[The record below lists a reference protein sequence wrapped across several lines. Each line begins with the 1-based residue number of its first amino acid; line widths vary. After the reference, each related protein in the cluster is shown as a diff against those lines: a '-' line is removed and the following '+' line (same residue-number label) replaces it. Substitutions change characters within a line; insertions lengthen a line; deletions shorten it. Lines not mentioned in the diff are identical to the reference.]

1 MSELKPFRFWCQK
14 VLPLVYDDSLSYYE
28 LLCKV
33 VEYLNNTITDVN
45 KLSEEFQTLYKY
57 VHDYFDN
64 LDVQDEINKKLDEM
78 AQNGELYAYIQKFLN
93 IFTTPILY
101 GCVGDGVTDDTEN
114 FKKMLDA
121 GNKYIDLVGKTY
133 LLSESIDID
142 ARIIKNGTLKTNAF
156 ASTQNE
162 GFINIKTGNTIV
174 DSVNINCGAF
184 MDRPFYGQP
193 KYEEY
198 LALRAK
204 TLVALKIDGATDVTI
219 TNCKNSN
226 CLNFVFIS
234 DSSNVKIS
242 NCEALQTMAD
252 GFYVTGTS
260 HDITCNNCICTSC
273 MDDCY
278 SVNGFY
284 ADLANNPTRVVY
296 SNCTAVGC
304 FGAAIALLSC
314 SDCEAN
320 NITSYGNKYSP
331 IKLGGLEV
339 NNKYASP
346 SKNLLLNNI
355 TCELNFGVALVNN
368 ALNIIDGSDE
378 CVSENISLSNF
389 IFTYPGNKV
398 KCLCHWCTRL
408 NLTNITF
415 NGVEFAIENSTNV
428 NLVGSNLYPIDCTLT
443 NLTNFNITNNILSL
457 GGITLGS
464 CNNGNIKNNNIT
476 SIYVNN
482 CKNINSDVKIEGIK
496 SSDLTSEPYT
506 KTTMYDMM
514 KDGCIVHSDD
524 GKIGFIFN
532 KTVHWLS
539 DPIS

>member
-1 MSELKPFRFWCQK
+1 MSMENLGPYTNFHELNQDWFLQEFNKIIAQWKAMQK
-14 VLPLVYDDSLSYYE
+14 
-28 LLCKV
+28 
-33 VEYLNNTITDVN
+33 N
-45 KLSEEFQTLYKY
+45 
-57 VHDYFDN
+57 FDN
-64 LDVQDEINKKLDEM
+64 LHDAFNDLKNYVQDYFKNLNVQGEINNKLDEM
-78 AQNGELYAYIQKFLN
+78 LTNGELYTYIQKFLN
-93 IFTTPILY
+93 IFTSPILY

-114 FKKMLDA
+114 FQKMLND
-121 GNKYIDLVGKTY
+121 GCKYIDLVGKTY
-133 LLSESIDID
+133 LLNESIDID
-142 ARIIKNGTLKTNAF
+142 VRIIKNGTLKTKAHAAIKND
-156 ASTQNE
+156 
-162 GFINIKTGNTIV
+162 GFINIKTGNTII
-174 DSVNINCGAF
+174 DNVNIDCGTF

-193 KYEEY
+193 NYEKYI
-198 LALRAK
+198 ALRDK

-242 NCEALQTMAD
+242 NCEAFQTMGD

-284 ADLANNPTRVVY
+284 ADLVNNPTRVVY

-320 NITSYGNKYSP
+320 NITSSGNKYSP

-346 SKNLLLNNI
+346 SKNLLINNI
-355 TCELNFGVALVNN
+355 TCELNFSVALVNN
-368 ALNIIDGSDE
+368 ALNIIDGNDG

-398 KCLCHWCTRL
+398 KCLFHWCTRL

-428 NLVGSNLYPIDCTLT
+428 NLVDSCLYPIDCTLT
-443 NLTNFNITNNILSL
+443 NLKNFNITNNIISLS
-457 GGITLGS
+457 GITLGS

-482 CKNINSDVKIEGIK
+482 CKNINSDVKIEGIN
-496 SSDLTSEPYT
+496 SSNLTSEPYT
-506 KTTMYDMM
+506 KTNIYDMM

-539 DPIS
+539 TPL